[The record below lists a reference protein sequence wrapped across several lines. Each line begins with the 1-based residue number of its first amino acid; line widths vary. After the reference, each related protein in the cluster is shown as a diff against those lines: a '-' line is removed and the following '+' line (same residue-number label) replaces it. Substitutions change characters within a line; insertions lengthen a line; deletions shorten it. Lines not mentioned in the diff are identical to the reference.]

1 MHLPVVQSLFQKCTE
16 FLKAEILIRL
26 CLPPFLSVI
35 FGGGPSLVICMWL
48 WSTTACCCINIGC
61 PYSIVYLGKSH
72 NLLNI
77 SKLPLPDSCYLSP
90 DHGVICILVLLWKPI
105 NCPRSAGAYD
115 TEEAAARAYDLAA
128 LKYWG
133 PETVLNFP
141 VSSCMLPENKLS
153 PICQEF
159 ILLAISCMTK

>member
-1 MHLPVVQSLFQKCTE
+1 MHLPEVQSLFQKWTE
-16 FLKAEILIRL
+16 FLKADILIRL
-26 CLPPFLSVI
+26 CLPPFFCYLWWGPLPGDLHVTVI
-35 FGGGPSLVICMWL
+35 YYLLLLYWVS
-48 WSTTACCCINIGC
+48 
-61 PYSIVYLGKSH
+61 YSIVYLGKSH
-72 NLLNI
+72 KLLNI
-77 SKLPLPDSCYLSP
+77 SKLSLPDSCYLSP

-105 NCPRSAGAYD
+105 NCLRSAGAYD

-159 ILLAISCMTK
+159 IFLANSCMTK